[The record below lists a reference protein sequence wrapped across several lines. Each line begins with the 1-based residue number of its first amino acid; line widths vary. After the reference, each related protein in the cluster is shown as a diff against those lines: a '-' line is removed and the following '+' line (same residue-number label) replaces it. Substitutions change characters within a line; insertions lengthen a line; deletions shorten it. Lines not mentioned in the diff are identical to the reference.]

1 MIILTGYKGFI
12 GSHLHKVLGDD
23 VRVFGMDDC
32 FELLYSFDNW
42 KDVEC
47 VYHIGGI
54 SDTTEQNVNK
64 LYTYNVRFTI
74 ELFQRCIQNDVPV
87 KWVSSASVFG
97 NTFASLSGRCINPLN
112 QYAFS
117 KAVVE
122 QWVEDHL
129 HQFKEFQG
137 YRLYNVYGDGE
148 THKGGQ
154 ASPVTQFRK
163 QAMYDGLIRIFDRS
177 DLCLRDFICV
187 EDVVAV
193 MTGKEYFK
201 GIRDL
206 GTSRV
211 MSFETVAK
219 LIQKKYGG
227 EIINIPFPN
236 HLESKYQ
243 FNTRAQQ
250 DFSHRFKTM
259 EEWLNL

>member
-1 MIILTGYKGFI
+1 MKILTGHKGFI
-12 GSHLHKVLGDD
+12 GSRLLPLLGDN
-23 VRVFGMDDC
+23 VRSYGMEDC
-32 FELLYSFDNW
+32 FNLLHGFDDW

-54 SDTTEQNVNK
+54 SDASERNVNK
-64 LYTYNVRFTI
+64 LYQYNIRFSI
-74 ELFQRCIQNDVPV
+74 ELFEKCIEHGVPV

-97 NTFASLSGRCINPLN
+97 NTFTSMTGRCINPLN

-122 QWVEDHL
+122 QWVTDNL
-129 HQFKEFQG
+129 HRFDSFEG

-154 ASPVTQFRK
+154 ASPVTQFRN
-163 QAMYDGLIRIFDRS
+163 QAIRDGLIRIFDRS

-187 EDVVAV
+187 EDVIAV
-193 MTGKEYFK
+193 MTGNERFK

-206 GTSRV
+206 GTSRT
-211 MSFETVAK
+211 MSFEKVAL

-236 HLESKYQ
+236 HLENKYQ

-250 DFSHRFKTM
+250 DFAHNFKTL
-259 EEWLNL
+259 EEWLSL